1 MDIAVENDTQGGRI
15 LVAYSRAYSAQDHD
29 VYAYV
34 CGRDFEWPV
43 KVLSTVDP
51 ANDDRDACAAY
62 VAGAGRWIV
71 AFSRAKWSGGSV
83 VDRNIRVCFH
93 DRTSTTLNGGPAV
106 DIPRIQAE
114 HFAHPDLGGTY
125 DGDRGLLVYERTAGA
140 PAAASAEVVAVPI
153 DAGNAQ
159 LLSAWHVGAAP
170 AGSGLER
177 RRPGVNQVGG
187 SYGWLVAWQERSLTV
202 PGDDWDIEADAHG
215 PARRQA
221 RVGAARE
228 RRDEPC
234 ARPARGRRLRQDA
247 RRVRPLD
254 GPGVR
259 RRAAHRRAQARL
271 GARAAGAGARDR
283 AHGHDHRGRPELGRP
298 GVSGRGPRHA
308 LALGAGLHAEQPC
321 SGRRAHVVRLG
332 RTGGITE
339 SQALP
344 LSPTATSAFAPAI
357 TYDAATGRFPSAY
370 STDATFSVT
379 RYPVIGTCFTYP
391 PDAMTLVY
399 GAACG
404 TALIRATDPYAG
416 HAGFVV
422 YMVGAPASTP
432 AVLVLGPNPTQQPLD
447 AIGMP
452 GCALLLD
459 PVVSQNLVT
468 SGGVG
473 QVPLPLPDTGTLA
486 VDLRSQFFYLQAGAN
501 ALGVVG
507 TSGLLARVR

>member
-1 MDIAVENDTQGGRI
+1 MCI
-15 LVAYSRAYSAQDHD
+15 
-29 VYAYV
+29 
-34 CGRDFEWPV
+34 RD
-43 KVLSTVDP
+43 S
-51 ANDDRDACAAY
+51 CAAY

-125 DGDRGLLVYERTAGA
+125 NGDRGLLVYERTAGA

-202 PGDDWDIEADAHG
+202 PGDDWDIEATRTDPHG
-215 PARRQA
+215 AK
-221 RVGAARE
+221 RE
-228 RRDEPC
+228 SVQLVDGGTSH
-234 ARPARGRRLRQDA
+234 ALD
-247 RRVRPLD
+247 PL
-254 GPGVR
+254 V
-259 RRAAHRRAQARL
+259 A
-271 GARAAGAGARDR
+271 
-283 AHGHDHRGRPELGRP
+283 
-298 GVSGRGPRHA
+298 GVSGRMLVAYARSTGLASADAQRIDVRRLDWELALPAPVLGTERTVTTIGGALSSVVPASLAADLDTRSHWA
-308 LALGAGLHAEQPC
+308 LAYTRSTLLGTT
-321 SGRRAHVVRLG
+321 AHLVRLG